1 MKSNE
6 VFAHLK
12 VGHGDTSA
20 WSMDRRNKSKTSQ
33 LLVRPYQKSLAGITH
48 LRFPCSARLIKH
60 KMANRRKNPNLSAYE
75 KAKQEPHPTWIYQF
89 VAPPTVRLRILKYK
103 IRGML

>member
-1 MKSNE
+1 MAILARGVWTEEIRAKLANCLYDHIKSRWQ
-6 VFAHLK
+6 A
-12 VGHGDTSA
+12 
-20 WSMDRRNKSKTSQ
+20 
-33 LLVRPYQKSLAGITH
+33 